1 MSKTPSSKLYQ
12 LIHALNSAEKRY
24 FKVFTRGL
32 GGQSGGKYLLLFDV
46 LDAQIVFDDV
56 LAKKRVYPD
65 EPIESRKYS
74 ELKSYLYNLVLRCLQ
89 SYDEEGSA
97 MSRLRSQLQQV
108 RAMFKRGRYS
118 ECKELL
124 EKARKLA
131 LYYEDYTSLIESL
144 RWIKQVAYA
153 EMNVVFLSEQLSEI
167 DKEERKYLA
176 ALENLSAYR
185 ALFLRLY
192 ISIRTQAVLRNEEH
206 LVHIRAIKNDVLLSD
221 IELSQSHLARII
233 FYRIHN
239 LLHYSVADI
248 PNFHA
253 SGKLLLQ
260 AMDEKPHL
268 LKEDVSEYIS
278 ALSNYTMSCGL
289 LEKYEEVGLC
299 LSKFKEIQTN
309 TIDDKLKIH
318 LLYYSY
324 KFSLCVYTG
333 NFTEGLK
340 AFEEHT
346 EEAKQFEGNALERSS
361 LYFYYFYIY
370 FGTGDYNTSLEYL
383 NQWLSMPRGIERQDL
398 QGMARMINLI
408 VHYEMGNYLLLESLI
423 RSTYRYLQRRERLL
437 GYERSIL
444 QFLHDAQKIASP
456 HDLPQT
462 FHKLKDSLEIL
473 QQSPTESAMLRYFDI
488 IAWLES
494 KISGIPFAQVV
505 QRTYL
510 ERGGK

>member
-24 FKVFTRGL
+24 FKIFTRGL
-32 GGQSGGKYLLLFDV
+32 GGQSGGKYLLLFEAFDN
-46 LDAQIVFDDV
+46 QKTFDDAA
-56 LAKKRVYPD
+56 AKEAVYPD
-65 EPIESRKYS
+65 EPLESRKYS
-74 ELKSYLYNLVLRCLQ
+74 ELKAYLYELILRCLQ
-89 SYDEEGSA
+89 SYDEESSA
-97 MSRLRSQLQQV
+97 MSRLRNQLQQV

-118 ECKELL
+118 DCKDLL
-124 EKARKLA
+124 EKVKKSA
-131 LYYEDYTSLIESL
+131 LYYEDFTSLIEAL

-153 EMNVVFLSEQLSEI
+153 EMNVRFLNEQLADI
-167 DKEERKYLA
+167 DEEERKYLA

-185 ALFLRLY
+185 ALFFRLY
-192 ISIRTQAVLRNEEH
+192 ISIRTQAVLRNEDQMSH
-206 LVHIRAIKNDVLLSD
+206 MRAIKEAPLLADV
-221 IELSQSHLARII
+221 SQTASHIARII

-239 LLHYSVADI
+239 LLYYSVADI
-248 PNFHA
+248 PNFYD
-253 SGKLLLQ
+253 SGKLLLE
-260 AMDEKPHL
+260 AMDAKPHL

-289 LEKYEEVGLC
+289 LEKYEEVGTC
-299 LSKFKEIQTN
+299 LNKFKQIKTN

-333 NFTEGLK
+333 DFSEGLR
-340 AFEEHT
+340 ALQEHFD
-346 EEAKQFEGNALERSS
+346 EAQQFEGNVLERSS

-370 FGTGDYNTSLEYL
+370 FGNGDYDTSLEYL

-408 VHYEMGNYLLLESLI
+408 VHYEMGNYMLLESLI

-456 HDLPQT
+456 RELPQT
-462 FHKLKDSLEIL
+462 FHKLKDSLEL
-473 QQSPTESAMLRYFDI
+473 LRQSPSESAMLRYFDI

-494 KISGIPFAQVV
+494 KLSGEAFAKVV
-505 QRTYL
+505 QKHYR
-510 ERGGK
+510 ERSQ